1 MAGPRARDKEAISSR
16 AHSAWSKAKNIETKE
31 RAQLTFST
39 LMIYHKSMPKSK
51 ETETL
56 IDEQFQNLVSLSTI
70 KYDPEERIQSSIYS
84 DTFNLTLM
92 AAKTIQSSRL
102 VGHVYKDP
110 FKILFD
116 NYSKDTKK
124 YLFLLL
130 EEFSSIFMAIQ
141 DINKKCQ
148 KISSLSENLIT
159 VAKNIVNEF
168 NTKFSANF
176 VSRGTSLFEDETV
189 EWHRT
194 LFEESRRYARLLMFR
209 GHFFGTT
216 LY

>member
-1 MAGPRARDKEAISSR
+1 MEEEEEVVVVVMVVTYGLDNVPFLL
-16 AHSAWSKAKNIETKE
+16 ETFE
-31 RAQLTFST
+31 RRILFSEW
-39 LMIYHKSMPKSK
+39 KSFFTQEQDMLVLSK
-51 ETETL
+51 ECL
-56 IDEQFQNLVSLSTI
+56 FILSHVYQLEI
-70 KYDPEERIQSSIYS
+70 LLKQEN
-84 DTFNLTLM
+84 NLTLM

-209 GHFFGTT
+209 GQFFGTT

>member
-1 MAGPRARDKEAISSR
+1 
-16 AHSAWSKAKNIETKE
+16 
-31 RAQLTFST
+31 
-39 LMIYHKSMPKSK
+39 MPKSK

-102 VGHVYKDP
+102 VGYVYKDP

-116 NYSKDTKK
+116 NYSKDTKT

-130 EEFSSIFMAIQ
+130 EELSSIFMAIQ
-141 DINKKCQ
+141 DINKKYQ
-148 KISSLSENLIT
+148 KISSLSEYLIT
-159 VAKNIVNEF
+159 VSKNIVNEF
-168 NTKFSANF
+168 NTRFSANF
-176 VSRGTSLFEDETV
+176 VYRGTSLFEDETV

-194 LFEESRRYARLLMFR
+194 LFEESRMIFAVVISFYRSLDDNHDVLVAICECLTDILVLTKDSNLDENNLSQR
-209 GHFFGTT
+209 
-216 LY
+216 